1 MNVGSAMPRAGTRR
15 WRARQ
20 PKAPTV
26 VVTSHGGELPRL
38 SPRIE
43 LVRGMAVVIA
53 TLTIGLVLHLAIV
66 SRLQHNAAQQRQF
79 DQLRVELAGGT
90 VPIGPVGELSQL
102 EPGTPVARLEILSI
116 GVDEVIGEGTS
127 ASALF
132 DGPGHRRDTSL
143 PGQVGVSVV
152 MGRRAAYGGPFS
164 KIDDLLEGDEITVTT
179 GQGVFEYTVSGVRR
193 EGDPLPPPLASG
205 QSRLTLITADG
216 AAFFPSGVLRV
227 DADLNGTAVGGPPR
241 LASTSVDPDERPMAG
256 ERDSLWALALWLQC
270 LIALTIVSVW
280 SWHRWGR
287 APTWIAFTP
296 VLIFVGLAASG
307 EVVRLLPNL
316 T

>member
-1 MNVGSAMPRAGTRR
+1 MNVGAAMPRADTRR

-20 PKAPTV
+20 PKVPTV
-26 VVTSHGGELPRL
+26 VAVSHGGEVPRL
-38 SPRIE
+38 SPRME
-43 LVRGMAVVIA
+43 LVRGMTVVIA
-53 TLTIGLVLHLAIV
+53 TLTIGMVLHLSVV

-79 DQLRVELAGGT
+79 DQLRTELAGGT
-90 VPIGPVGELSQL
+90 VPIGPVGEDSQL
-102 EPGTPVARLEILSI
+102 QSGTPVARLEIPSI

-132 DGPGHRRDTSL
+132 DGPGHRRDTAL

-164 KIDDLLEGDEITVTT
+164 RIDDLAQGDEITVTT

-193 EGDPLPPPLASG
+193 EGEPLPPALAAG

-241 LASTSVDPDERPMAG
+241 LASASVDPDERVMAG

-270 LIALTIVSVW
+270 LIALAVASLW
-280 SWHRWGR
+280 SWHRWAR
-287 APTWIAFTP
+287 AHTWIAFTP
-296 VLIFVGLAASG
+296 ILIFAGLAASG
-307 EVVRLLPNL
+307 EIVRLLPNL